1 MVSLGCCMVLSS
13 KERRRFR
20 AGAVS
25 QSDAGSYPASI
36 ERRFRRSRIRG
47 LATLN
52 EGWAKVGSPR
62 ASNQRQ
68 RRVDLLAQDAE
79 HIGGPFFTT
88 RCKSVERRTSE
99 QHRTGAERQGFDHVG
114 ATPKATIDQNG
125 AVDPCSKLGE
135 LLNGSCD
142 VLQLA
147 STVIRDD
154 HPVDAQLKATLSILG
169 AQQALHQ
176 KGVGPSIPERLQVI
190 PR

>member
-1 MVSLGCCMVLSS
+1 MVSLGCCMVMSC

-20 AGAVS
+20 
-25 QSDAGSYPASI
+25 
-36 ERRFRRSRIRG
+36 RSCVRG

-68 RRVDLLAQDAE
+68 RGVDLLAQDAE

-114 ATPKATIDQNG
+114 APPKPTIDQNG
-125 AVDPCSKLGE
+125 AVDPCSKLSE
-135 LLNGSCD
+135 LLDRRCD

-147 STVIRDD
+147 SPVIGDD
-154 HPVDAQLKATLSILG
+154 HPVDAQLNTTL
-169 AQQALHQ
+169 
-176 KGVGPSIPERLQVI
+176 
-190 PR
+190 